1 MRPPLPLLAA
11 LLLLAAACDQP
22 PVKEIAAAEA
32 AVRKA
37 RDAGADVFVA
47 ERYAEADAALR
58 EARRRVGE
66 KDYRGALSSATEAAE
81 KARAAAQG
89 AAAARTLA
97 QSDTE
102 TTLAEADAAL
112 EEAGRLRAEAREAKL
127 PDEAFGETGLREE
140 QLRAALQAAHARLES
155 GDVLGAQ
162 KAAHELKT
170 RALEL
175 PAAVQAA
182 RETWVREHPKKKP
195 RPRRRR

>member
-1 MRPPLPLLAA
+1 MRPLPALLAA
-11 LLLLAAACDQP
+11 VLLLSACDQP
-22 PVKEIAAAEA
+22 PAKEIGAAEA

-37 RDAGADVFVA
+37 RAAGADVYVA
-47 ERYAEADAALR
+47 ERYAEAEAALLD
-58 EARRRVGE
+58 ARRRVGE

-81 KARAAAQG
+81 KARAAAQ
-89 AAAARTLA
+89 AASAARTLA

-112 EEAGRLRAEAREAKL
+112 EDVTRLRDEAQAAKL
-127 PDEAFGETGLREE
+127 PDEAFTETALREE
-140 QLRAALQAAHARLES
+140 QLRAALQAAHARLEA

-175 PAAVQAA
+175 PAAVASA
-182 RETWVREHPKKKP
+182 RETWELEHPKPKP
-195 RPRRRR
+195 RPRRR